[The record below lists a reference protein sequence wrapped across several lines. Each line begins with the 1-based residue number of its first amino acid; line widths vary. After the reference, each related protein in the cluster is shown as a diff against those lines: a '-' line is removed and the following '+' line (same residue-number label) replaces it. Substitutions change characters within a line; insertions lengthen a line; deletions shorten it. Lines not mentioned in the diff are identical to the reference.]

1 MESKILSS
9 QELRRYAPQMVLPEI
24 GFEGQEKLKK
34 AKVLVIGA
42 GGLGSPALQYL
53 AAAGVGNIGIIDNEM
68 VDESNLQ
75 RQVLY
80 GGKDVG
86 KLKTII
92 ARQRI
97 QELNELINVQ
107 IINLRMNEENSQQ
120 IIKDFDLIVD
130 STDNLESR
138 CLINHACMVLNK
150 PWIYGAIYK
159 YEGQVSV
166 FNFKEGPVYTDAFPV
181 TAQEPESDTETNNP
195 KGILG
200 VLPGIVG
207 TIQAAEAI
215 KIITG
220 AGTTL
225 SGKILVLDILQ
236 PMTYIIEIQKNTRN

>member
-9 QELRRYAPQMVLPEI
+9 QKLRRYAPQMVLPEI

-42 GGLGSPALQYL
+42 GGLGSPVLQYL

>member
-9 QELRRYAPQMVLPEI
+9 QELRRYAPQMILPEI

-42 GGLGSPALQYL
+42 GGLGSPVLQYL

-107 IINLRMNEENSQQ
+107 IINLRMNDENSQQ

-130 STDNLESR
+130 ATDNLESR